1 MKHWREGKD
10 SNVVISVDEL
20 KGLSG
25 LRSHIVVRGR
35 AENIGA
41 ATASGL
47 PTLFAME
54 QGERQLCG

>member
-10 SNVVISVDEL
+10 AEGVISVDEL

-35 AENIGA
+35 GDNRCA
-41 ATASGL
+41 ATASVWS
-47 PTLFAME
+47 T
-54 QGERQLCG
+54 

>member
-10 SNVVISVDEL
+10 AEGVISVDEL

-25 LRSHIVVRGR
+25 LRSHMLVRRRGDNR
-35 AENIGA
+35 CA
-41 ATASGL
+41 ATASVL
-47 PTLFAME
+47 SALLAME

>member
-10 SNVVISVDEL
+10 AEGVISVDEL

-35 AENIGA
+35 GDNRCA
-41 ATASGL
+41 ATASVL
-47 PTLFAME
+47 STLFGME